1 MSWIKVGEW
10 ALVLVAVAVMVVC
23 VLVFTDANVLGPIS
37 ASFLVV
43 MGSWLGVDMG
53 RMLKESGK
61 LPEGEYKSMHV
72 PRYLFSVG
80 AFVLM
85 FVLTYRVS
93 QSKEVAMTAT
103 LSVFGS
109 GSMLMIGLL
118 IGGIEANKLQTGK
131 G

>member
-10 ALVLVAVAVMVVC
+10 ALVLVAVVVMVVC

-43 MGSWLGVDMG
+43 MGAWLGVDMG
-53 RMLKESGK
+53 RMLKETGAK
-61 LPEGEYKSMHV
+61 PDGEFKPMHT
-72 PRYLFSVG
+72 PRYLFSIV
-80 AFVLM
+80 AFVAL
-85 FVLTYRVS
+85 FILAYRVS
-93 QSKEVAMTAT
+93 QSKQVAMTAT

-118 IGGIEANKLQTGK
+118 ITGIEGNKVKT
-131 G
+131 